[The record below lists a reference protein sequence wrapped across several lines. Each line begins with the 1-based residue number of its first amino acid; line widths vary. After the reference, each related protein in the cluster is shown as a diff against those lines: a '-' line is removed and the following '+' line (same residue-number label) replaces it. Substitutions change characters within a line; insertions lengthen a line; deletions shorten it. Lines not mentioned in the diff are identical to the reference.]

1 MLAHRRHLL
10 TSSTTEKNYYN
21 INSINSGTS
30 QNHQQDQIE
39 ITTGGSNYYH
49 YWPALPPM
57 QSQHNYQQPT
67 PIDVNSD
74 IQHQH
79 HQSFVDDEDLTTYAS
94 HSDRRKRLVSQY
106 FNVSFYYFLVIELFY
121 YPLI

>member
-1 MLAHRRHLL
+1 MLAHRRHLP
-10 TSSTTEKNYYN
+10 TYSTTEKKFYSV
-21 INSINSGTS
+21 NSSGTS

-39 ITTGGSNYYH
+39 LTSAGSNYYH

-57 QSQHNYQQPT
+57 QSQHSYHQQST

-74 IQHQH
+74 IHQH
-79 HQSFVDDEDLTTYAS
+79 IQSFVDDEDLTTYAS

-106 FNVSFYYFLVIELFY
+106 FDVSFLNFF
-121 YPLI
+121 